1 MLQLDK
7 CALAIV
13 DVQKGFDDLSYRS
26 PTLRA
31 QQPCPPG
38 QRLRAR
44 GTGRHERARHPDQPL
59 RRDPSGDLMTADEPT
74 RATVTP

>member
-26 PTLRA
+26 PTCGRNS
-31 QQPCPPG
+31 P
-38 QRLRAR
+38 AR
-44 GTGRHERARHPDQPL
+44 NAFEPAALDAMSGRGIQTNHCVQTQA
-59 RRDPSGDLMTADEPT
+59 
-74 RATVTP
+74 AT